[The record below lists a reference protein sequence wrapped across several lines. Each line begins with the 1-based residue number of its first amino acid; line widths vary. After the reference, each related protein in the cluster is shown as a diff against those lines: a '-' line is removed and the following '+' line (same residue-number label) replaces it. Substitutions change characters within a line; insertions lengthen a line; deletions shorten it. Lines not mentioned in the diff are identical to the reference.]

1 MQELA
6 QKGHTR
12 QTVID
17 TLQMKTGS
25 RQIKFRYD
33 ILDKNDNLKKTLTTV
48 IDGEISMSAFADIK
62 RTARF
67 TVKDDNSI
75 DWLNDRIQPFYML
88 KINKQVIIIVYGIFA
103 GQKNAGEFICGEGK
117 KTVQTTKSDWLEWP
131 LGVFILSSPKK
142 QDNIIVTR
150 EVEAYDL
157 SQILIDDKFVD
168 RYTINVGTNYIT
180 AIKSLLT
187 GTGIA
192 KINIAAT
199 DKILSTAREFEIGT
213 TKLSAINKL
222 LSEINYTQMVVDEYG
237 YFVSS
242 PYRSPSDRV
251 AEYTYKD
258 DSMSILNHGMT
269 EELDLFSVPNKWVV
283 VLSNPELEPLSA
295 SYVNDNPASITST
308 ISRGRTIVDFRE
320 VDNIADQ
327 ESLDAYVQRIANN
340 ASQVYGYINFETA
353 IMPHHSYS
361 DVLNLEY
368 SKLNISGKYSETNWT
383 LPLKAGAMM
392 QHQVRRVVNI

>member
-12 QTVID
+12 QTVINA
-17 TLQMKTGS
+17 LQMKAGS

-33 ILDKNDNLKKTLTTV
+33 LLDKNDNYKKTLTNV

-88 KINKQVIIIVYGIFA
+88 KINKQVIIIVYGILA
-103 GQKNAGEFICGEGK
+103 GQKNAGEFICGKGK
-117 KTVQTTKSDWLEWP
+117 ETVQTTKSDWLEWP
-131 LGVFILSSPKK
+131 LGIFILSSPKK
-142 QDNIIVTR
+142 QDNIIITR

-157 SQILIDDKFVD
+157 SQILIDDKFAD
-168 RYTINVGTNYIT
+168 RYAINAGTNYIT
-180 AIKSLLT
+180 AIKSLLE
-187 GTGIA
+187 GAGIT

-199 DKILSTAREFEIGT
+199 DKTLSTAREFEIGT

-222 LSEINYTQMVVDEYG
+222 FSEINYTQIIVDEYG

-258 DSMSILNHGMT
+258 DSMSIMAQGVS
-269 EELDLFSVPNKWVV
+269 EELDLFNVPNKWVA
-283 VLSNPELEPLSA
+283 VLSNPELEPLS
-295 SYVNDNPASITST
+295 SVYENNNPNSITST
-308 ISRGRTIVDFRE
+308 VSRGRTIVDFRE

-353 IMPHHSYS
+353 IMPMHSYS
-361 DVLNLEY
+361 DVLDLGY
-368 SKLNISGKYSETNWT
+368 SKLGIVGKYSETNWT
-383 LPLKAGAMM
+383 LPLQAGAIMK
-392 QHQVRRVVNI
+392 HQCRRVVNI

>member
-17 TLQMKTGS
+17 VLQMKTGS

-33 ILDKNDNLKKTLTTV
+33 LLDKNDNYKKTLTTV
-48 IDGEISMSAFADIK
+48 IDGEVSMSAFADIK

-67 TVKDDNSI
+67 TVKDDNEI
-75 DWLNDRIQPFYML
+75 DWLNDRIQPFFML
-88 KINKQVIIIVYGIFA
+88 KLGM
-103 GQKNAGEFICGEGK
+103 
-117 KTVQTTKSDWLEWP
+117 DWLEWP

-142 QDNIIVTR
+142 TDNVIVTR

-157 SQILIDDKFVD
+157 SQILIDDKFAD
-168 RYTINVGTNYIT
+168 RYAINAGTNYIT
-180 AIKSLLT
+180 AIKALLQ
-187 GTGIA
+187 GAGIT

-199 DKILSTAREFEIGT
+199 DKVLSTAREFEIGT

-222 LSEINYTQMVVDEYG
+222 FSEINYTQIIVDEYG

-242 PYRSPSDRV
+242 PYRSPTDRV
-251 AEYTYKD
+251 SEYTYKD
-258 DSMSILNHGMT
+258 DNMSILANGMT
-269 EELDLFSVPNKWVV
+269 EELDLFNVPNKWVV
-283 VLSNPELEPLSA
+283 VLSNPELEPLS
-295 SYVNDNPASITST
+295 SVYTNDNPDSITST
-308 ISRGRTIVDFRE
+308 VSRGRTIVDFRE

-327 ESLDAYVQRIANN
+327 ESLDAYVQRIAND

-361 DVLNLEY
+361 DVMNLEY
-368 SKLNISGKYSETNWT
+368 SKLGIVGKYSETNWT
-383 LPLKAGAMM
+383 LPLQAGAMM
-392 QHQVRRVVNI
+392 QHQVRKVVII